1 MGAQGCVPRV
11 LGMREA
17 VSGRLCWL
25 LTLASAC
32 AACWVSAVQAGADG
46 LRVRVSADYT
56 WDDNVPRATSD
67 QRLSDSFATLTA
79 VATVPLQLTQQSRVL
94 LSGTLG
100 GQKFDHFSGLDHGFA
115 NFQGEVQYRS
125 SGRYTAPI
133 WSIFLRAG
141 IDAYISSDL
150 RDGYR
155 ATAGVSVRKPVT
167 DRIFL
172 FGALAYNQG
181 NARSTVFDTKDV
193 SLRGNI
199 DYSFARRHTVYLGL
213 EYRQGDSVSTGL
225 PSLAFLDIAKA
236 VVADDVFTNPQRF
249 DYRFQ
254 ARTGLVTLGYNFAIA
269 ERQSLD
275 ISYRAVYSQPI
286 DQPPSS
292 VSTSTIY
299 YVDQQ
304 ITVSYLIRF

>member
-1 MGAQGCVPRV
+1 MGAHGCVPRV
-11 LGMREA
+11 LGTRKV
-17 VSGRLCWL
+17 VSGRLCRL

-32 AACWVSAVQAGADG
+32 AACWVSAAHAGADG

-79 VATVPLQLTQQSRVL
+79 VATLPLQLTQQSRVL
-94 LSGTLG
+94 FSATLG
-100 GQKFDHFSGLDHGFA
+100 GQKFDHFSGLDHAFA

-133 WSIFLRAG
+133 WAVFLRQSTEM
-141 IDAYISSDL
+141 YNSSDL
-150 RDGYR
+150 RDGYHL
-155 ATAGVSVRKPVT
+155 TAGVSVRKPVT

-181 NARSTVFDTKDV
+181 NARSAVFDTKDV

-199 DYSFARRHTVYLGL
+199 DYSLARRHTIYLGL

-225 PSLAFLDIAKA
+225 PSLAFLDISKA
-236 VVADDVFTNPQRF
+236 VVTDDVFTNPQRL
-249 DYRFQ
+249 DYRFE
-254 ARTGLVTLGYNFAIA
+254 ARTGLVTLGYNFSVT

-292 VSTSTIY
+292 VTTSTIY
-299 YVDQQ
+299 YLDQQ